1 MSQMIHSAD
10 PIDIAQSD
18 LEALKPFATERQ
30 KELIDAVIT
39 YGGITAAARVLGVH
53 HATISKPLKGLKIKA
68 AMQGHSPAHDMVHSV
83 PNPFIV
89 KGVSTYY
96 NRDGVAAGQWVKST
110 IDQEKRYEILQEM
123 VRTLADEVK
132 PAAPLAYTGSCESD
146 LLTVYPLGD
155 PHAGLYSWKDETGSH
170 YDLDEFERVNIA
182 AIDRLVSMAPPSKIA
197 LFNDKGDLTHA
208 DNSKNRTPRSG
219 HALDVHGRHSQVVRI
234 AVKVK
239 IHCTQRLLEKHEKVI
254 IRIDPGNHDEETA
267 LMIAMIMEAYYR
279 NEPRVE
285 VITSPN
291 PYWYYSHGKVL
302 IGTCHGDGAKGK
314 DLPAIMAN
322 DVRELWG
329 AARDCVWFVGHVHY
343 RDEKE
348 YRGCDVIYVNTLAAP
363 DYYSH
368 HAGYRSKR
376 RMMAVTYHKE
386 RGEETRHTCNV
397 ENFL

>member
-1 MSQMIHSAD
+1 MVTSCDEVKEARD
-10 PIDIAQSD
+10 DF
-18 LEALKPFATERQ
+18 EALLPFATEIER
-30 KELIDAVIT
+30 KHMEAILLHGSAK
-39 YGGITAAARVLGVH
+39 AAARALGLSDTTVSR
-53 HATISKPLKGLKIKA
+53 AVKRVRIRA
-68 AMQGHSPAHDMVHSV
+68 AMQGHSPEHDMVHNV

-96 NRDGVAAGQWVKST
+96 NRDGVAAGQWVKSSL
-110 IDQEKRYEILQEM
+110 DNERRLEIVKEM
-123 VRTLADEVK
+123 VEALIEDIK
-132 PAAPLAYTGSCESD
+132 PVPPMSFASSCEDD

-155 PHAGLYSWKDETGSH
+155 PHTGLYSWKDETGSH

-197 LFNDKGDLTHA
+197 LFNDKGDSTHA
-208 DNSKNRTPRSG
+208 DNNKNRTPRSG
-219 HALDVHGRHSQVVRI
+219 HSLDVHGRHSQVVRI

-239 IHCTQRLLEKHEKVI
+239 IHSVTRLLEKHERVI

-285 VITSPN
+285 VVTSPN

-329 AARDCVWFVGHVHY
+329 AARDCVWFVGHVHH

-368 HAGYRSKR
+368 HAGYRSRR
-376 RMMAVTYHKE
+376 RMMAVTYHKD

-397 ENFL
+397 ENFA

>member
-1 MSQMIHSAD
+1 MIHSAD

-329 AARDCVWFVGHVHY
+329 AARDCVWFVGHVHH

>member
-1 MSQMIHSAD
+1 MIYSAD
-10 PIDIAQSD
+10 PVEAAQD
-18 LEALKPFATERQ
+18 GLEALKPYGTYRQ
-30 KELIDAVIT
+30 RQFVDAILLH
-39 YGGITAAARVLGVH
+39 GGVNAAARALGIH
-53 HATISKPLKGLKIKA
+53 HATVSKSIHRLRAAA
-68 AMQGHSPAHDMVHSV
+68 AMRGHSPKHDMVHDV

-110 IDQEKRYEILQEM
+110 IDQDKRYEILQEM

-132 PAAPLAYTGSCESD
+132 PAAPLAYNGSCEED
-146 LLTVYPLGD
+146 LLTMYALGD
-155 PHAGLYSWKDETGSH
+155 PHAGLYSWREETGSH
-170 YDLDEFERVNIA
+170 YDLDEFERINIA
-182 AIDRLVSMAPPSKIA
+182 AIDRLVAMAPPSKIA
-197 LFNDKGDLTHA
+197 IFNDKGDSLHA
-208 DNSKNRTPRSG
+208 DNSKNRTPKSG

-234 AVKVK
+234 ATRLK
-239 IHCTQRLLEKHEKVI
+239 IHCVTRLLQKHEKVI
-254 IRIDPGNHDEETA
+254 LRIDPGNHDPETA
-267 LMIAMIMEAYYR
+267 LMLAMIMEAYYR

-291 PYWYYSHGKVL
+291 PYWYYSHGCVL

-314 DLPAIMAN
+314 DLPSIMAN

-329 AARDCVWFVGHVHY
+329 KATDCVWFVGHVHH

-376 RMMAVTYHKE
+376 RMTVVTYHKE
-386 RGEETRHTCNV
+386 HGEETRHTYNV
-397 ENFL
+397 RMPSS

>member
-1 MSQMIHSAD
+1 MITS
-10 PIDIAQSD
+10 IDEVTEARSEF
-18 LEALKPFATERQ
+18 EALLPFATDIER
-30 KELIDAVIT
+30 KHMEAILLYGSASAASRALNMADTTLSRAVI
-39 YGGITAAARVLGVH
+39 RVR
-53 HATISKPLKGLKIKA
+53 KRA
-68 AMQGHSPAHDMVHSV
+68 AMQGHSPKHDMVHTV

-96 NRDGVAAGQWVKST
+96 NRDGVAAGQWVKSSLDDT
-110 IDQEKRYEILQEM
+110 RRQELLQEM
-123 VRTLADEVK
+123 VRTLAEEVK

-208 DNSKNRTPRSG
+208 DNNKNRTPRSG

-267 LMIAMIMEAYYR
+267 LMIAMIIEAFYR

-285 VITSPN
+285 VVTSPN

-329 AARDCVWFVGHVHY
+329 AARDCVWFVGHVHH

-376 RMMAVTYHKE
+376 RMTAVTYHKE

-397 ENFL
+397 EALVG

>member
-1 MSQMIHSAD
+1 MITSVD
-10 PIDIAQSD
+10 EIDQAKSD
-18 LEALKPFATERQ
+18 LESLKPFATKRER
-30 KELIDAVIT
+30 EYIDAVLLH
-39 YGGITAAARVLGVH
+39 GGLRAAARALGLDNSTVV
-53 HATISKPLKGLKIKA
+53 KGIKSVKDKA
-68 AMQGHSPAHDMVHSV
+68 ALRGFAPEHDMSKTT
-83 PNPFIV
+83 PELFFV

-96 NRDGVAAGQWVKST
+96 DKEGEKRGQWVKT
-110 IDQEKRYEILQEM
+110 VVDQDARQE
-123 VRTLADEVK
+123 VLRAVVAALAEEVK
-132 PAAPLAYTGSCESD
+132 PTSPLTFTGSCEED

-155 PHAGLYSWKDETGSH
+155 PHAGLYSWSEETGVR

-182 AIDRLVSMAPPSKIA
+182 AIDRLVAMAPASKIA
-197 LFNDKGDLTHA
+197 IFNDKGDSLHA
-208 DNSKNRTPRSG
+208 DNSKNRTPKSG

-234 AVKVK
+234 ATRLK
-239 IHCTQRLLEKHEKVI
+239 IHCVTRLLQKHEKVI
-254 IRIDPGNHDEETA
+254 LRIDPGNHDPETA
-267 LMIAMIMEAYYR
+267 LMLAMIIEAYYR

-291 PYWYYSHGKVL
+291 PYWYYAHGCVL

-322 DVRELWG
+322 DVRDLWG
-329 AARDCVWFVGHVHY
+329 KATDCVWFVGHVHH

-376 RMMAVTYHKE
+376 RMTVVTYHKE
-386 RGEETRHTCNV
+386 RGEETRHTYNLKIK
-397 ENFL
+397 N

>member
-1 MSQMIHSAD
+1 MSIIQD
-10 PIDIAQSD
+10 GIDG
-18 LEALKPFATERQ
+18 LEALLPYTTDRQ
-30 KELIDAVIT
+30 REYIEAIIRHRGVR
-39 YGGITAAARVLGVH
+39 AAAEALNVH
-53 HATISKPLKGLKIKA
+53 HATISKAIKAARIKA
-68 AMQGHSPAHDMVHSV
+68 AMQGHSPEHDMVHEV

-96 NRDGVAAGQWVKST
+96 NRDGVAAGQWVKSSL
-110 IDQEKRYEILQEM
+110 DNERRLQIVKEM
-123 VRTLADEVK
+123 VEALIEDIRPVSPMSFAS
-132 PAAPLAYTGSCESD
+132 SCESD

-208 DNSKNRTPRSG
+208 DNNKNRTPRSG

-239 IHCTQRLLEKHEKVI
+239 IHSVTRLLEKHEKVI

-267 LMIAMIMEAYYR
+267 LMIAMIIEAYYR

-285 VITSPN
+285 VVTSPN

-329 AARDCVWFVGHVHY
+329 AARDCVWFVGHVHH

-376 RMMAVTYHKE
+376 RMTAVTYHKE

-397 ENFL
+397 SAFA

>member
-1 MSQMIHSAD
+1 MIYSAD

-30 KELIDAVIT
+30 KELIDTVIT

-132 PAAPLAYTGSCESD
+132 PAAPLAYNGSCESD

-329 AARDCVWFVGHVHY
+329 AARDCVWFVGHVHH

>member
-1 MSQMIHSAD
+1 MIHSAD

-132 PAAPLAYTGSCESD
+132 PAAPLAYNGSCESD

-329 AARDCVWFVGHVHY
+329 AARDCVWFVGHVHH